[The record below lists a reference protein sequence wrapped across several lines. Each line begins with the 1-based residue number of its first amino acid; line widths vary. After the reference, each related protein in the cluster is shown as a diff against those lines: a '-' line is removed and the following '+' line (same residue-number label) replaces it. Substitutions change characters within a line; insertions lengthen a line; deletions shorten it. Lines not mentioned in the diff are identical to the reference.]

1 MVEAQMSDSFRTAA
15 MLAFVGG
22 FLETYTFVLHGHV
35 FANAQTGNIALLGMS
50 LASGRW
56 LAALKYLVPILSFA
70 GGVALVEWVRGHW
83 PTASRIHWRQFVVIV
98 EALLLCPCAFLVGT
112 AQDMLAN
119 LIVSVVCAFQVQAF
133 RKVRGSSYASTMCT
147 GNLRSATIAW
157 LTWREKRLPE
167 ARRQAVRYVGVIS
180 VFVVGAAVAIPFVT
194 AWRERAVLL
203 VVGLLVVVAA
213 MMHSFPENE

>member
-1 MVEAQMSDSFRTAA
+1 MSEAFRTAA

-35 FANAQTGNIALLGMS
+35 FANAQTGNIALFGMS
-50 LASGRW
+50 LASGDG

-83 PTASRIHWRQFVVIV
+83 PAASRIHWRQSVAVV
-98 EALLLCPCAFLVGT
+98 EALLLVPCAFLVGT
-112 AQDMLAN
+112 AQDMVAN

-147 GNLRSATIAW
+147 GNLRSATVAW
-157 LTWREKRLPE
+157 MTWREKRLPE
-167 ARRQAVRYVGVIS
+167 ARRQAMRYVGVIG
-180 VFVVGAAVAIPFVT
+180 VFTAGAATAIPFVM

-203 VVGLLVVVAA
+203 AIGMLVAVAA
-213 MMHSFPENE
+213 MMQRKNDE

>member
-1 MVEAQMSDSFRTAA
+1 MSETFRAA
-15 MLAFVGG
+15 AVLAFVGG

-56 LAALKYLVPILSFA
+56 LSALKYLVPILSFA
-70 GGVALVEWVRGHW
+70 GGVTLVEWVRGHW
-83 PTASRIHWRQFVVIV
+83 PSASRIHWRQSVVIV

-112 AQDMLAN
+112 TQDMMAN

-167 ARRQAVRYVGVIS
+167 ARRQAMRYVGVIA
-180 VFVVGAAVAIPFVT
+180 VFTTGAATAIPFVMM
-194 AWRERAVLL
+194 WRERAVLL
-203 VVGLLVVVAA
+203 VVGLLVVVAL
-213 MMHSFPENE
+213 MMQRFRKGQDEP